1 MRTTHICIALASHSA
16 DLNRHVHKFRE
27 LQGERLQRR
36 QLRGGVS
43 CLYHG
48 QAQRATR
55 TRFAFASG
63 SPTCRPQLSH
73 SSARANGAI
82 RSTASAICAT
92 RTKIQA
98 LYNPRTVNRLRLAEL
113 VSAATR
119 LPLIAIP
126 LFLAVGV
133 EAAGMRGLLWAAL
146 CIFLT
151 SGLSLLYLVYL
162 TRSGRVSDP
171 RAIPRVERVGPL
183 RVVATLHAAAFVIV
197 TLLGGPEELRAALL
211 SYALAT
217 LGFVL
222 ITPVSN
228 LSLHTAGVSGAAV
241 CLAYVFGAWGMPAFA
256 LLPPVFWARLELGRH
271 TLAELAL
278 GAFVGGGGTW
288 ISFHLIG

>member
-1 MRTTHICIALASHSA
+1 
-16 DLNRHVHKFRE
+16 
-27 LQGERLQRR
+27 
-36 QLRGGVS
+36 
-43 CLYHG
+43 
-48 QAQRATR
+48 
-55 TRFAFASG
+55 
-63 SPTCRPQLSH
+63 
-73 SSARANGAI
+73 
-82 RSTASAICAT
+82 
-92 RTKIQA
+92 

-119 LPLIAIP
+119 LPVIAVP

-133 EAAGMRGLLWAAL
+133 EAAGVRGLLWAVL

-162 TRSGRVSDP
+162 TRSGKVSNP

-183 RVVATLHAAAFVIV
+183 RVVAALHAAAFVTV
-197 TLLGGPEELRAALL
+197 TLLGGPAELRAALL

-228 LSLHTAGVSGAAV
+228 LSLHTAGVSGTAV
-241 CLAYVFGAWGMPAFA
+241 CLAYVFGVWGLPSFA

-278 GAFVGGGGTW
+278 GALVGGGGTW
-288 ISFHLIG
+288 ISFHLIA